1 MAHVPGVENSP
12 LYFCQLFRKD
22 VPFLQILPKI
32 VGESHRKSTFRLPN
46 NTIRRRSQHRRHRQQ
61 RAHSQGSSQS
71 KKSPTYCFVR
81 NGPVRNDTTCTLQIA
96 PQITR
101 LADECYRSMKKVK
114 TLDEF
119 LLSKDS
125 VCLLNS
131 KVIGT
136 TEDEKGSLCILD
148 SSSLHPSFM
157 PT

>member
-1 MAHVPGVENSP
+1 M
-12 LYFCQLFRKD
+12 
-22 VPFLQILPKI
+22 
-32 VGESHRKSTFRLPN
+32 
-46 NTIRRRSQHRRHRQQ
+46 
-61 RAHSQGSSQS
+61 
-71 KKSPTYCFVR
+71 
-81 NGPVRNDTTCTLQIA
+81 LQIA

-131 KVIGT
+131 KVIRA
-136 TEDEKGSLCILD
+136 TEDEKGSLCISD